1 MPKILKIE
9 IEVDDKINAYR
20 AVSILSQ
27 EHKIIFASWNGENWI
42 FNDPKQVK
50 YFLNHQYL
58 DETGKEIKL

>member
-9 IEVDDKINAYR
+9 IEVDDKIDAYR
-20 AVSILSQ
+20 AVNILAQ
-27 EHKIIFASWNGENWI
+27 EYKVTFASWNGENWVFI
-42 FNDPKQVK
+42 KPEQVK